1 MVEELDLETYLCISQ
16 NEFEIYFF
24 DKKNLNNLYS
34 EKIIFDNK
42 TNSIDLETL
51 DKFLKD
57 NIFKIEKLSGNFV
70 KNIFLII
77 QNIEISRINFGIKKK
92 SYEDIISKK
101 FLQLIL
107 NDAKDLFRENYKN
120 CHIMHILINRYLDN
134 DNNYQFFENNFKG
147 DYLSVELQF
156 NFVSSNFISE
166 INKVLRKYQVA
177 LAGCLDSEYI
187 KNYFMD
193 EHIDYPEMIYKI
205 KSGINENEV
214 KLISKNLQT
223 KGFFERFFQL
233 FS

>member
-1 MVEELDLETYLCISQ
+1 MVEELDFDAYLCISQ

-24 DKKNLNNLYS
+24 DKKNLKNLYS
-34 EKIIFDNK
+34 EKITFDNK
-42 TNSIDLETL
+42 TNYIDLETL
-51 DKFLKD
+51 DKFLQD

-70 KNIFLII
+70 KNIFLVIK
-77 QNIEISRINFGIKKK
+77 NIEISRINFGIKKK

-101 FLQLIL
+101 LLQLIL

-120 CHIMHILINRYLDN
+120 CHIMHILINRYLDS
-134 DNNYQFFENNFKG
+134 DNYHKFFKNNFKG

-156 NFVSSNFISE
+156 NFVSSSFISE

-187 KNYFMD
+187 NNYFMD
-193 EHIDYPEMIYKI
+193 EQIEYPEMIHKI

-214 KLISKNLQT
+214 KLISKKLKT
-223 KGFFERFFQL
+223 KGFFERFFHL